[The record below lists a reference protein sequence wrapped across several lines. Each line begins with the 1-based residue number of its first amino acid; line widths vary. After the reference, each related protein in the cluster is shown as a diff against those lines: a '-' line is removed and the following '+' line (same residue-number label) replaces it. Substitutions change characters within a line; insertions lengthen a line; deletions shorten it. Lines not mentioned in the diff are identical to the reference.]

1 MFWPFVASAL
11 FCLVVVLIFLK
22 LERRHAEKLDIDK
35 SKYNAYDQNSLENTE
50 RERELDS
57 ARDWIE
63 TLHSSDSSLSKS
75 DVSLPPDR

>member
-11 FCLVVVLIFLK
+11 FCLVVVLFFLK

-35 SKYNAYDQNSLENTE
+35 SKYNTYDQNSLENIE

>member
-11 FCLVVVLIFLK
+11 FCLVVVLFFLK
-22 LERRHAEKLDIDK
+22 LERRHAERVDIDK
-35 SKYNAYDQNSLENTE
+35 SKHNAYDQNSLENTE

-63 TLHSSDSSLSKS
+63 TLQSSDSSLSKS